1 MNSVEVFKPF
11 GRQAE
16 GFLQAIRLYFL
27 LEWRWITWTC
37 CRYCQKIA
45 RRCLR

>member
-27 LEWRWITWTC
+27 LE
-37 CRYCQKIA
+37 
-45 RRCLR
+45 